1 MTEWLKEDENQLVF
15 KDFVKTNYAIDTA
28 LNNFDS
34 TEVRKQ
40 LSERIR
46 KENNVFYKRRFSSY
60 YKYAAI
66 LIVALGGFY
75 FYKNSTTAIQSK
87 QNVIIPRE
95 DEIVLQLGDE
105 SQNLDPNEA
114 RTITDKDGNVIGKQE
129 KDRLVYTKAKSA
141 DDIMQEVF
149 DAALST
155 GLFTA
160 SEIKVRINPFSY
172 YNNGNTLDDFIHVF
186 SYIMEGRND
195 DQKGNLSKVIV
206 TKLNSLLPQVPVIS
220 INIQDFEKLNYF
232 NKTMI

>member
-1 MTEWLKEDENQLVF
+1 MPHF
-15 KDFVKTNYAIDTA
+15 IIDC
-28 LNNFDS
+28 
-34 TEVRKQ
+34 
-40 LSERIR
+40 SE
-46 KENNVFYKRRFSSY
+46 
-60 YKYAAI
+60 
-66 LIVALGGFY
+66 
-75 FYKNSTTAIQSK
+75 
-87 QNVIIPRE
+87 NVI
-95 DEIVLQLGDE
+95 
-105 SQNLDPNEA
+105 
-114 RTITDKDGNVIGKQE
+114 
-129 KDRLVYTKAKSA
+129 RLKSA